1 MSRIGKLPVNLP
13 AGVTVTVSPD
23 NVVSVKGP
31 LGTLSQKVDSDIKVE
46 VGTHT
51 EVHTGKEVP
60 AVLVSRPTNQPRH
73 RSLHGL
79 YRALINNMVVG
90 VSKGYEIKQEL
101 VGVGF
106 KAEVK
111 GNILEMSLGYSHD
124 TYLML
129 PPEVTAT
136 AVTEKKGNP
145 IVTLKSIDKQLIG
158 QVAAKIRSLR
168 KPEPYKG
175 KGIKFVGE
183 VLRRNK
189 IERRERIKMR
199 IRKIVSG
206 TQAQPRMTVYRSN
219 KQIYVQFIDDLAG
232 TTLAAASSLDKEVA
246 EAAAGKN
253 KCEVAALVG
262 KLAAQRAVE
271 KGISTVAFDR
281 NGYLYHGRVKVLAD
295 AAREGGLKF

>member
-1 MSRIGKLPVNLP
+1 
-13 AGVTVTVSPD
+13 
-23 NVVSVKGP
+23 
-31 LGTLSQKVDSDIKVE
+31 
-46 VGTHT
+46 
-51 EVHTGKEVP
+51 
-60 AVLVSRPTNQPRH
+60 
-73 RSLHGL
+73 
-79 YRALINNMVVG
+79 
-90 VSKGYEIKQEL
+90 
-101 VGVGF
+101 
-106 KAEVK
+106 
-111 GNILEMSLGYSHD
+111 MSL
-124 TYLML
+124 
-129 PPEVTAT
+129 
-136 AVTEKKGNP
+136 
-145 IVTLKSIDKQLIG
+145 
-158 QVAAKIRSLR
+158 
-168 KPEPYKG
+168 
-175 KGIKFVGE
+175 
-183 VLRRNK
+183 NK

-246 EAAAGKN
+246 EAASGKN

>member
-13 AGVTVTVSPD
+13 AGVTVEVSAD

-46 VGTHT
+46 VGTHKD
-51 EVHTGKEVP
+51 VHTGNEAP

-111 GNILEMSLGYSHD
+111 GQILEMSLGYSHD
-124 TYLML
+124 IVMEL
-129 PPEVTAT
+129 PQEIKVETK
-136 AVTEKKGNP
+136 TEKRSNP
-145 IVTLKSIDKQLIG
+145 VITLSSIDKQLIG
-158 QVAAKIRSLR
+158 HVAAKIRSLR
-168 KPEPYKG
+168 PPEPYKG

-183 VLRRNK
+183 QLRRK
-189 IERRERIKMR
+189 
-199 IRKIVSG
+199 
-206 TQAQPRMTVYRSN
+206 
-219 KQIYVQFIDDLAG
+219 
-232 TTLAAASSLDKEVA
+232 
-246 EAAAGKN
+246 AGKSAG
-253 KCEVAALVG
+253 V
-262 KLAAQRAVE
+262 
-271 KGISTVAFDR
+271 
-281 NGYLYHGRVKVLAD
+281 
-295 AAREGGLKF
+295 